1 MSSTINQNSISI
13 NSTPD
18 KVWEVLTTNEGITQC
33 LPSIKVFSEWK
44 LGSNVEYTCY
54 SPDGS
59 IMQWGGKEIIWKG
72 KIVEFEINKIY
83 SVDYNGSGE
92 LTKETYELKTENETV
107 KLTFTQECVNEK
119 IAQGYEAGN
128 AFTLQ
133 AIKKYLEK

>member
-1 MSSTINQNSISI
+1 MPSTINQYTISI
-13 NSTPD
+13 NSTLD
-18 KVWEVLTTNEGITQC
+18 KVWEVLTTNGGITKF
-33 LPSIKVFSEWK
+33 LPSIKVLSEWK

-59 IMQWGGKEIIWKG
+59 VMLWDDKEMIWKG
-72 KIVEFEINKIY
+72 KIVEFDVNKTY
-83 SVDYNGSGE
+83 SVDYNGSGG
-92 LTKETYELKTENETV
+92 LVKETYELKTENDTV